1 MRISDWSSD
10 VCSSDLGHLPVAA
23 HPRSGG
29 DPLAPARG
37 GGAVKSF
44 RDRNPYTVG
53 LVSVLVIGAITGM
66 AFLVGLLHLLEDT
79 YEMEANFTDAAGL
92 RGGDEVKLAG
102 VKVGRLTGI
111 EAARENRL
119 VRVERVV
126 GSGGEIRSGN
136 GAEVARATRPD
147 AKI

>member
-1 MRISDWSSD
+1 MTLPPPRSTLHTLALHDARPISSGRRA
-10 VCSSDLGHLPVAA
+10 GHLPVAA

-37 GGAVKSF
+37 GGSVKSF

-79 YEMEANFTDAAGL
+79 YEMEDRKST
-92 RGGDEVKLAG
+92 
-102 VKVGRLTGI
+102 RL
-111 EAARENRL
+111 N
-119 VRVERVV
+119 
-126 GSGGEIRSGN
+126 SSH
-136 GAEVARATRPD
+136 
-147 AKI
+147 

>member
-102 VKVGRLTGI
+102 VKVGRSEEHTSEIPSLMSTSYAVFCLHKTKNKK
-111 EAARENRL
+111 AAEHR
-119 VRVERVV
+119 
-126 GSGGEIRSGN
+126 
-136 GAEVARATRPD
+136 
-147 AKI
+147 K

>member
-53 LVSVLVIGAITGM
+53 LVSVHVIGAITGM

-79 YEMEANFTDAAGL
+79 DEMEAKFTDAPGPRA
-92 RGGDEVKLAG
+92 GDEVQLAG
-102 VKVGRLTGI
+102 VEGGRVTGGDRT
-111 EAARENRL
+111 REHGLGR
-119 VRVERVV
+119 
-126 GSGGEIRSGN
+126 
-136 GAEVARATRPD
+136 VARGGAVRGEL
-147 AKI
+147 ASG